1 MDKEDV
7 VHIYSMEYCSAIKNN
22 EIMKSAATRMQLENI
37 TRSEASQRENNK
49 YHIISHTWNLKYG
62 TNEPIYKTEM
72 DSQV

>member
-1 MDKEDV
+1 
-7 VHIYSMEYCSAIKNN
+7 
-22 EIMKSAATRMQLENI
+22 MKSAATRMQLENI

>member
-1 MDKEDV
+1 
-7 VHIYSMEYCSAIKNN
+7 MEYCSAIKNN

-37 TRSEASQRENNK
+37 TLSEASQRENNK

-62 TNEPIYKTEM
+62 TKEPIYKTEM